1 MSIKKTYGLIGKN
14 IDYSFSVKYFGQ
26 KFNDEK
32 IIDSE
37 YVNFDLR
44 EIEDFNNL
52 EILKINGL
60 NVTIPYKEKI
70 ITYLDQ
76 VDKAA
81 SIIGAVNTI
90 AKKDNKL
97 IGYNTDYI
105 GFIESFKNNLNFKNA
120 LILGTGGASKAIQYA
135 LNIKNINF
143 DIGSRKNNKKY
154 ISYDLINKK
163 IKDYD
168 LIINTTPLGT
178 FPDVSKKPKIN
189 YNLINENHFCYDLIY
204 NPEKTSFLKECEKK
218 GARIMNGL
226 EMLKSQA
233 EESWII
239 WNSVS

>member
-70 ITYLDQ
+70 ITYLDE

-143 DIGSRKNNKKY
+143 DIGSRKNNTKY

-189 YNLINENHFCYDLIY
+189 YKLINENHFCYDLIY

>member
-70 ITYLDQ
+70 ITYLDE

-154 ISYDLINKK
+154 ISYDLINEK

-204 NPEKTSFLKECEKK
+204 NPEKTSFLKECERK

>member
-70 ITYLDQ
+70 ITYLDE

-189 YNLINENHFCYDLIY
+189 YKLINENHFCYDLIY
-204 NPEKTSFLKECEKK
+204 NPEKTSFLKECERK

>member
-14 IDYSFSVKYFGQ
+14 IDYSFSVKYFSQ

-70 ITYLDQ
+70 INYLDE

-154 ISYDLINKK
+154 ISYDLINNK

-189 YNLINENHFCYDLIY
+189 YKLINENHFCYDLIY
-204 NPEKTSFLKECEKK
+204 NPEKTSFLKECERK

>member
-14 IDYSFSVKYFGQ
+14 IDYSFSVKYFSQ

-70 ITYLDQ
+70 INYLDE

-81 SIIGAVNTI
+81 SKIGAVNTI
-90 AKKDNKL
+90 VIKDNKL

-189 YNLINENHFCYDLIY
+189 YKLINENHFCYDLIY
-204 NPEKTSFLKECEKK
+204 NPEKTSFLKECERK

>member
-70 ITYLDQ
+70 ITYLDE

-189 YNLINENHFCYDLIY
+189 YKLINANHFCYDLIY
-204 NPEKTSFLKECEKK
+204 NPEKTSFLKECERK

>member
-32 IIDSE
+32 IIDSK

-154 ISYDLINKK
+154 ISYDLINEK

>member
-70 ITYLDQ
+70 ITYLDE

-154 ISYDLINKK
+154 ISYDLINEK

-189 YNLINENHFCYDLIY
+189 YKLINANHFCYDLIY
-204 NPEKTSFLKECEKK
+204 NPEKTSFLKECERK

>member
-70 ITYLDQ
+70 ITYLDE

-81 SIIGAVNTI
+81 RIIGAVNTI

-143 DIGSRKNNKKY
+143 DIASRKNNKKY
-154 ISYDLINKK
+154 ISYDLINEK

-204 NPEKTSFLKECEKK
+204 NPEKTSFLKECERK

>member
-154 ISYDLINKK
+154 ISYDLINEK

-204 NPEKTSFLKECEKK
+204 NPEKTSFLKECERK

>member
-70 ITYLDQ
+70 ITYLDE

-81 SIIGAVNTI
+81 RIIGAVNTI

-189 YNLINENHFCYDLIY
+189 YKLINANHFCYDLIY

>member
-14 IDYSFSVKYFGQ
+14 IDYSFSVKYFSQ

-37 YVNFDLR
+37 YLNFDLR

-70 ITYLDQ
+70 ITYLDE

-81 SIIGAVNTI
+81 NKIGAVNTI
-90 AKKDNKL
+90 AKKDDKL

-105 GFIESFKNNLNFKNA
+105 GFIKSFKNNLNFKNA

-154 ISYDLINKK
+154 ISYDLINEK

-189 YNLINENHFCYDLIY
+189 YSLINENHFCYDLIY

>member
-52 EILKINGL
+52 EMLKINGL

-70 ITYLDQ
+70 ITYLDE

-97 IGYNTDYI
+97 IGFNTDYI

-189 YNLINENHFCYDLIY
+189 YKLINANHFCYDLIY
-204 NPEKTSFLKECEKK
+204 NPEKTSFLKECERK

>member
-14 IDYSFSVKYFGQ
+14 IDYSFSVKYFSQ

-37 YVNFDLR
+37 YLNFDLR

-70 ITYLDQ
+70 ITYLDE

-81 SIIGAVNTI
+81 NKIGAVNTI

-105 GFIESFKNNLNFKNA
+105 GFIKSFKNNLNFKNA

-154 ISYDLINKK
+154 ISYDLINEK

-189 YNLINENHFCYDLIY
+189 YKLINENHFCYDLIY
-204 NPEKTSFLKECEKK
+204 NPEKTSFLKECERK

>member
-70 ITYLDQ
+70 ITYLDE

-81 SIIGAVNTI
+81 RIIGAVNTI

-143 DIGSRKNNKKY
+143 DIASRKNNKKY
-154 ISYDLINKK
+154 ISYDLINEK

-204 NPEKTSFLKECEKK
+204 NPEKTSFLNECEKK

>member
-14 IDYSFSVKYFGQ
+14 IDYSFSVKYFSQ

-37 YVNFDLR
+37 YLNFDLR

-70 ITYLDQ
+70 ITYLDE

-81 SIIGAVNTI
+81 NKIGAVNTI
-90 AKKDNKL
+90 AKKDDKL

-105 GFIESFKNNLNFKNA
+105 GFIKSFKNNLNFKNA

-154 ISYDLINKK
+154 ISYDLINDK

>member
-81 SIIGAVNTI
+81 RIIGAVNTI

-154 ISYDLINKK
+154 ISYDLINEK

>member
-239 WNSVS
+239 WNSMS

>member
-14 IDYSFSVKYFGQ
+14 IDYSFSVKYFSQ

-37 YVNFDLR
+37 YLNFDLR

-70 ITYLDQ
+70 INYLDE

-204 NPEKTSFLKECEKK
+204 NPEKTSFLKECERK

>member
-70 ITYLDQ
+70 ITYLDE

-154 ISYDLINKK
+154 ISYDLINEK

>member
-14 IDYSFSVKYFGQ
+14 IDYSFSVKYFSQ

-32 IIDSE
+32 IIDSK

-70 ITYLDQ
+70 ITYLDE

-81 SIIGAVNTI
+81 SKIGAVNTI
-90 AKKDNKL
+90 AIKDNKL

-154 ISYDLINKK
+154 ISYDLINEK

>member
-97 IGYNTDYI
+97 IGYNTDYV

-154 ISYDLINKK
+154 ISYDLINEK

>member
-14 IDYSFSVKYFGQ
+14 IDYSFSVKYFSQ

-37 YVNFDLR
+37 YLNFDLR

-70 ITYLDQ
+70 ITYLDE

-81 SIIGAVNTI
+81 NKIGAVNTI

-105 GFIESFKNNLNFKNA
+105 GFIKSFKNNLNFKNA

-154 ISYDLINKK
+154 ISYDLINEK
-163 IKDYD
+163 IRDYD

-233 EESWII
+233 EESWTI

>member
-70 ITYLDQ
+70 ITYLDE

-81 SIIGAVNTI
+81 RIIGAVNTI

-105 GFIESFKNNLNFKNA
+105 GFIESFKNNLNFTNA

-143 DIGSRKNNKKY
+143 DIASRKNNKKY
-154 ISYDLINKK
+154 ISYDLINEK

>member
-70 ITYLDQ
+70 ITYLDE

-143 DIGSRKNNKKY
+143 DIASRKNNKKY
-154 ISYDLINKK
+154 ISYDLINEK

-189 YNLINENHFCYDLIY
+189 YKLINANHFCYDLIY
-204 NPEKTSFLKECEKK
+204 NPEKTSFLKECERK

>member
-70 ITYLDQ
+70 ITYLDE

-81 SIIGAVNTI
+81 RIIGAVNTI

-189 YNLINENHFCYDLIY
+189 YKLINANHFCYDLIY
-204 NPEKTSFLKECEKK
+204 NPEKTSFLKECERK

>member
-14 IDYSFSVKYFGQ
+14 IDYSFSVKYFSQ

-70 ITYLDQ
+70 ITYLDEI
-76 VDKAA
+76 DKAA
-81 SIIGAVNTI
+81 SKIGAVNTI
-90 AKKDNKL
+90 AIKDNKL

-143 DIGSRKNNKKY
+143 DIGSRKKNKKY
-154 ISYDLINKK
+154 ISYDLINEK

-218 GARIMNGL
+218 GARIKNGL

-233 EESWII
+233 EESWLI

>member
-70 ITYLDQ
+70 ITYLDE

-154 ISYDLINKK
+154 ISYDLINKR

-189 YNLINENHFCYDLIY
+189 YKLINANHFCYDLIY

>member
-105 GFIESFKNNLNFKNA
+105 GFIKSFKNNLNFKNA

-154 ISYDLINKK
+154 ISYDLINEK

>member
-14 IDYSFSVKYFGQ
+14 IDYSFSVKYFSQ

-37 YVNFDLR
+37 YLNFDLR

-70 ITYLDQ
+70 ITYLDE

-81 SIIGAVNTI
+81 NKIGAVNTI
-90 AKKDNKL
+90 AKKDDKL

-105 GFIESFKNNLNFKNA
+105 GFIKSFKNNLNFKNA

-154 ISYDLINKK
+154 ISYDLINEK

-204 NPEKTSFLKECEKK
+204 NPEKTSFLKECERK

>member
-70 ITYLDQ
+70 ITYLDE

-189 YNLINENHFCYDLIY
+189 YKLINANHFCYDLIY

>member
-37 YVNFDLR
+37 YINFDLR

-70 ITYLDQ
+70 ITYLDE

-105 GFIESFKNNLNFKNA
+105 GFIKSFKNNLNFKNA

-154 ISYDLINKK
+154 ISYDLINEK
-163 IKDYD
+163 IRDYD

>member
-14 IDYSFSVKYFGQ
+14 IDYSFSVKYFSQ

-44 EIEDFNNL
+44 EIEDFNNI
-52 EILKINGL
+52 EIFKINGL

-70 ITYLDQ
+70 ITYLDEI
-76 VDKAA
+76 DKAA
-81 SIIGAVNTI
+81 SKIGAVNTI
-90 AKKDNKL
+90 AIKDNKL

-178 FPDVSKKPKIN
+178 FPNVSKKPKIN